1 MSQLV
6 DLVHKLEDEYMRNG
20 KVSFLYVPDD
30 QYKKFVKQR
39 KVLERQHA
47 EKKNSRWAKYSRSK
61 VYRQA
66 INDFLSRTQTANYTV
81 KELTEMIDS
90 YPVLSDH
97 GRHIHEEQAVY
108 ALLNQHGLP
117 WKGKRE
123 STRKP
128 RIRREAE
135 RCGS

>member
-1 MSQLV
+1 MNSFIAEV
-6 DLVHKLEDEYMRNG
+6 DRLENKYERNG
-20 KVSFLYVPDD
+20 KRSFLFVPDD
-30 QYKKFVKQR
+30 ECRRFYRFEKRYEKR
-39 KVLERQHA
+39 HA
-47 EKKNSRWAKYSRSK
+47 EERNSHWISYSRSK

-66 INDFLSRTQTANYTV
+66 MNDFLSKTQTANYTV
-81 KELTEMIDS
+81 KELTEMIDLN
-90 YPVLSDH
+90 PVLNDH

-117 WKGKRE
+117 WKGKRK

-128 RIRREAE
+128 RVRREAE